1 MNWNTTTRR
10 AHRWISM
17 AFLAIVAAVAVLSS
31 VQDEPAEWV
40 FYTPLPALFLL
51 MVTGVYLF
59 LLPYV
64 RKWRGNG

>member
-1 MNWNTTTRR
+1 MNWNTTTRQ

-17 AFLAIVAAVAVLSS
+17 AFLIIVAAVAVLAS